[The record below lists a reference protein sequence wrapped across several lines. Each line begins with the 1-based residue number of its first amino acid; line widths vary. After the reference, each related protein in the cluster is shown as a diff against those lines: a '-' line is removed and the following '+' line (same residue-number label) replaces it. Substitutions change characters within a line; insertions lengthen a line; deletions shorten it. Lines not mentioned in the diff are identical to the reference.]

1 MRQRPYDPSWRAL
14 FLPSLADDFF
24 VQGRPRDERALC
36 AELARVAYIGFD
48 RAAGEQ
54 QRATDI
60 LANAGFRAVTF
71 LSRGGT
77 ECFVARD
84 ADAALTVVAFRGTAS
99 AQDVLTDL
107 MAWRIRWHPG
117 GRAHAGF
124 AWALRRVWPALLQ
137 TLTHHSGRLVYTG
150 HSLGGA
156 LATLA
161 ATLLPPA
168 ALYTFGAPRVGNARF
183 AELLRDVDHVRATD
197 CADAVCD
204 VPPSWLGYV
213 HTGRQLY
220 VDRDGVAREGVDDA
234 AQRADRR
241 LARREFVRRFAWRAG
256 NVWTRRLA
264 DHAPVNYVTAGPDP
278 DTRDAPL

>member
-1 MRQRPYDPSWRAL
+1 MRERPYDPSWRAL
-14 FLPSLADDFF
+14 FLPSLANDFF
-24 VQGRPRDERALC
+24 VRGRPRDERALC

-54 QRATDI
+54 QRTTDL
-60 LANAGFRAVTF
+60 LANVGFREVSY

-77 ECFVARD
+77 GCFVARD
-84 ADAALTVVAFRGTAS
+84 AEAALTVVSFRGTSS

-168 ALYTFGAPRVGNARF
+168 ALYTFGSPRVGNARF
-183 AELLRDVDHVRATD
+183 ADLLRGVDHVRTTD
-197 CADAVCD
+197 CADAVCG
-204 VPPSWLGYV
+204 VPPAWLGYA

-220 VDRDGVAREGVDDA
+220 VDRDGIAREGVDPRE
-234 AQRADRR
+234 QRADRR
-241 LARREFVRRFAWRAG
+241 VARREYVRALAWRPG
-256 NVWTRRLA
+256 NVWTRRFA
-264 DHAPVNYVTAGPDP
+264 DHAPVNYVSSSG
-278 DTRDAPL
+278 DAQ